1 MQGEIVENVLMNKKA
16 KLALMKWDP
25 FQIGEDAYELES
37 GDVIPALQEID
48 DPTELARVIQ
58 KVYEQSFEIWIP
70 FEDCV
75 EIAYQ
80 LIAIKFEA
88 KSII

>member
-37 GDVIPALQEID
+37 SDVILALQEID

-58 KVYEQSFEIWIP
+58 KCTSNPLKSGFLSK
-70 FEDCV
+70 
-75 EIAYQ
+75 IA
-80 LIAIKFEA
+80 LKWHTN
-88 KSII
+88 